1 MASQERSEFF
11 VGIIRFVMIIKLY
24 NIEILLGIKE
34 FVSVVTIYTSIVR
47 SILVP
52 LREMVFD
59 KELASFERFIVNY
72 GEDVFLST
80 SCLNNLAPNLL
91 ICIFPKQHIVYK
103 VMEAWII

>member
-1 MASQERSEFF
+1 MASQERSKFF
-11 VGIIRFVMIIKLY
+11 VGIIRFVMIIKLD

-34 FVSVVTIYTSIVR
+34 FVCVVTIYTSIVR

-72 GEDVFLST
+72 G
-80 SCLNNLAPNLL
+80 
-91 ICIFPKQHIVYK
+91 
-103 VMEAWII
+103 